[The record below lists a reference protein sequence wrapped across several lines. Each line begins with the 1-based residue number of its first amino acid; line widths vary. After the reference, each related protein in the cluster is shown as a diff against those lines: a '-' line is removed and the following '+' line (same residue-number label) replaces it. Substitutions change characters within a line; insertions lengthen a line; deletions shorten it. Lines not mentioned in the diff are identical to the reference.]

1 MVNRFSG
8 YCVQIG
14 TRILAGQRPVSIA
27 GIAHGVQPLTPV
39 ALRYQVEAPASL
51 AKFGYSRASTLPWRS
66 SSEASGNSS
75 KEIITTGTGLR
86 TTVPAA
92 AARLSRPG
100 STSADTGEA
109 SANTSRNTS
118 GAGLA

>member
-51 AKFGYSRASTLPWRS
+51 AKLGYSRASTLPWRS
-66 SSEASGNSS
+66 SREASGNSS
-75 KEIITTGTGLR
+75 NEISTTGTGLR
-86 TTVPAA
+86 TAVPLPAD
-92 AARLSRPG
+92 RSRPG
-100 STSADTGEA
+100 STSAEVSEA
-109 SANTSRNTS
+109 SRNTSRNTS